1 MYSYEYLV
9 LYVILVNI
17 IPTDMFNFT
26 GISHLILKTSKIH
39 HNHWWYAASLFKLF
53 TADYCKKLDC
63 LVHVRDLLEG
73 MFVYFLEVQS
83 DRLFEE
89 EPENCNSLLC

>member
-1 MYSYEYLV
+1 MQPLFLV
-9 LYVILVNI
+9 CLQH
-17 IPTDMFNFT
+17 T
-26 GISHLILKTSKIH
+26 
-39 HNHWWYAASLFKLF
+39 
-53 TADYCKKLDC
+53 DYCKKLDC

-89 EPENCNSLLC
+89 EPENCNSLVR